1 MIRETE
7 TQATFKML
15 NFQSAFEQYREGFWR
30 THETDNGEKSYP
42 WPVVMEDIP
51 GFGPAERLKFLQVLK
66 VKQDMAQ
73 HVSFRG
79 MEKNKLTGKSQ
90 GMGEYHLDEW
100 VWNSRLE
107 EYVLH
112 GVPPSRYFYAF
123 IMGKECL
130 ALPTYNMF
138 GGNG

>member
-7 TQATFKML
+7 VQAQFKML
-15 NFQSAFEQYREGFWR
+15 NFQSAFEPHREGFWR
-30 THETDNGEKSYP
+30 THETNNGEKSYP

-51 GFGPAERLKFLQVLK
+51 EFGPAERLKFLQELK

-73 HVSFRG
+73 HVRFRG
-79 MEKNKLTGKSQ
+79 LECNVLTRKTAT
-90 GMGEYHLDEW
+90 MGEYHLDEW
-100 VWNSRLE
+100 VWNNNLE
-107 EYVLH
+107 DYVLM

-138 GGNG
+138 GDNG